1 LWLQVWALA
10 LPCKQHSASESTV
23 WLKACCCFVW
33 PPKRQSAAATTAA
46 AAATLPQGGP
56 GCSSL
61 FGTFY
66 LNGPFALQT
75 DLTLQPNPGRW
86 NRQYG
91 MLFVDQ
97 PIGTGFSVAGGA
109 HCGTQAL
116 VAGASTQPC
125 VGTLHGPAAQAV
137 RGTCSS
143 LLLMLLLFLLL
154 LFRQPANPQQ

>member
-1 LWLQVWALA
+1 MYCIKGSRV
-10 LPCKQHSASESTV
+10 
-23 WLKACCCFVW
+23 CCF
-33 PPKRQSAAATTAA
+33 KGRQRQSAAV
-46 AAATLPQGGP
+46 AATATATLLLLLPPLQGGP

-97 PIGTGFSVAGGA
+97 PIGTGFSVAGGSV
-109 HCGTQAL
+109 CSMSL
-116 VAGASTQPC
+116 AGVTGAC
-125 VGTLHGPAAQAV
+125 ACERRHGW
-137 RGTCSS
+137 G
-143 LLLMLLLFLLL
+143 LFTSW
-154 LFRQPANPQQ
+154 PQSHVPSRNTE